1 MWEDVRN
8 RAGGRWLVNLEKKDR
23 REVLD
28 KCWLETVS
36 MCSKVITPLRAIDS
50 IQKLATQPL
59 ICLGGWESFGLFLNF
74 ERVFLKQ
81 N

>member
-36 MCSKVITPLRAIDS
+36 MCSKVITPLTAIDN

-59 ICLGGWESFGLFLNF
+59 ICLGGWVASLL
-74 ERVFLKQ
+74 VCLAMLCSS
-81 N
+81 

>member
-23 REVLD
+23 REMLD

-36 MCSKVITPLRAIDS
+36 TMH
-50 IQKLATQPL
+50 
-59 ICLGGWESFGLFLNF
+59 F
-74 ERVFLKQ
+74 
-81 N
+81 